1 MTMGMFQLLHAGCAA
16 MLFDEI
22 VIYPSLVACVA
33 ECSTWRGWNNDLDW
47 NDRTTKKQTT
57 L

>member
-22 VIYPSLVACVA
+22 VIYHSLVACVA
-33 ECSTWRGWNNDLDW
+33 ECSTWRVWNNDLDW
-47 NDRTTKKQTT
+47 NDRTTKKKTT